1 VPVPKPP
8 VRALTLGVEG
18 PHPLDQASVQRA
30 AGALRQVR
38 AGFEHAGYHVQTV
51 RLSTRPVLA
60 DVAGWPPASVI
71 GYAARLQGFLAEAGV
86 SFCSLGP
93 VPPGAGSGTEAG
105 IMADLIAGN
114 EAINCSVL
122 VATVEAGLDIR
133 AARAAA
139 RTMLRLAG
147 ETEEGFGNFNFA
159 AIACVGPGAP
169 FFPAAYH
176 AGPGNLTLALQG
188 ASIVAEA
195 LEGGAEL
202 AEVPGR
208 LKEKLIEHA
217 GPAVELAQRLA
228 AELGVVFAGIDLSP
242 APDGQ
247 DSIAAALE
255 QAGHGPVGSPGTLS
269 LAAAVTGALRGTGL
283 PTCGYCG
290 LMLPVME
297 DAVLARRWEE
307 GWLGTDQLLA
317 YSAVC
322 GTGLDTVPVPGD
334 SSVDEL
340 TRLICD
346 MATLAVRLKKPLSAR
361 LLPVPGKSAGQ
372 RTSFSSPYIVNTL
385 IKPLG
390 PGPY

>member
-1 VPVPKPP
+1 MPKPP

-18 PHPLDQASVQRA
+18 PHPLDQASVQGA

-86 SFCSLGP
+86 PFCSLGP

>member
-1 VPVPKPP
+1 MPKPP

-18 PHPLDQASVQRA
+18 PHPLDQASVQGA

-86 SFCSLGP
+86 PFCSLGP
-93 VPPGAGSGTEAG
+93 VPPGAGSGTEAR

-269 LAAAVTGALRGTGL
+269 LAAAVTGALRGAGL

>member
-38 AGFEHAGYHVQTV
+38 AGFEHAGYEVQTV

-86 SFCSLGP
+86 PFCSLGP